1 MTTADSLVQKHKAAS
16 APPHLLSEI
25 AVLKGQ
31 SSDKDKAI
39 ARFFDFPPRAVA
51 EQLTLLE
58 FNVRGLMLHSR
69 TSIGH

>member
-1 MTTADSLVQKHKAAS
+1 M
-16 APPHLLSEI
+16 
-25 AVLKGQ
+25 LKGQ